1 MPCSHVVP
9 VAACFLSLH
18 VPVVFLSRGV
28 FQAVCGFLSLPV
40 TSYSIVSLL
49 KSHSALVRAETMS
62 PFEEEITLWPL

>member
-28 FQAVCGFLSLPV
+28 FRAVCGFLSLCH
-40 TSYSIVSLL
+40 LL
-49 KSHSALVRAETMS
+49 QYCKSS
-62 PFEEEITLWPL
+62 EISFCFSEGRDNVLF